1 MLNRDTNKCFWD
13 NMVKIKYQ
21 DKNQNKDLSTSRKRG
36 QCSGHGHEGGG
47 GLEQRWGLEKV
58 CGVMEKVCGVM
69 EKRRWHNGISRY
81 IAPIVCMSRL

>member
-1 MLNRDTNKCFWD
+1 MMLNRDTNKCFWD

-47 GLEQRWGLEKV
+47 LDGVWRKFVGLWRKFVG
-58 CGVMEKVCGVM
+58 
-69 EKRRWHNGISRY
+69 
-81 IAPIVCMSRL
+81 

>member
-1 MLNRDTNKCFWD
+1 MMLNRDTNKCFWD

-47 GLEQRWGLEKV
+47 VGAKMGFGKSLWGYGESLWGNGEK
-58 CGVMEKVCGVM
+58 KV
-69 EKRRWHNGISRY
+69 
-81 IAPIVCMSRL
+81 A